1 MIEVSKKNKK
11 VTVIGGGTGLS
22 TLLRGL
28 KRYTEDLTAIVTVG
42 DDGGGSGILRKDLG
56 ILPPGDIRN
65 CILALAD
72 TEPLME
78 KLLQFR
84 FNEGNLKGQN
94 FGNLFLAAMTGISDN
109 NFMEAIKRMSDVL
122 AVKGTVL
129 PVTLDN
135 MILSAELENGDI
147 IKGESKIPKKVIE
160 NKSRIKR
167 LNIEPKEAK
176 APIEAIEAI
185 ENSDIIVIGPGSLYT
200 SIIPN
205 LLVNDIKE
213 ALLRTKGR
221 KVYISNI
228 MTQQGETDNY
238 RVSDHIRAII
248 EHSSPKVIDKIIA
261 NTGVIDNFYIEKY
274 EMKNSDKV
282 ELDIENLNG
291 YNVIKENILN
301 FSKNLVRHDSDKLAE
316 IIFTAV

>member
-1 MIEVSKKNKK
+1 MIQVSNDNKK
-11 VTVIGGGTGLS
+11 ITVIGGGTGLS

-28 KRYTEDLTAIVTVG
+28 KRYTDDITAIVTVG

-84 FNEGNLKGQN
+84 FTEGNLKGQN
-94 FGNLFLAAMTGISDN
+94 FGNLFLAAMTGISNN

-122 AVKGTVL
+122 AVKGMVL

-135 MILSAELENGDI
+135 MILSAELENGEI

-160 NKSRIKR
+160 YKSGIKR
-167 LNIEPKEAK
+167 MSIEPRGAR

-205 LLVNDIKE
+205 LLVKDIRE
-213 ALLRTKGR
+213 ALLRAKGR

-238 RVSDHIRAII
+238 RVSDHVRAII
-248 EHSSPKVIDKIIA
+248 EHSSPKIIDKIIA
-261 NTGVIDNFYIEKY
+261 NTGEIDNYYIEKY
-274 EMKNSDKV
+274 EMENSEKV
-282 ELDIENLNG
+282 ELDIENLKG
-291 YNVIKENILN
+291 YNIIKENIVS
-301 FSKNLVRHDSDKLAE
+301 FSKRYARHNSDKLAE
-316 IIFTAV
+316 IIINQV